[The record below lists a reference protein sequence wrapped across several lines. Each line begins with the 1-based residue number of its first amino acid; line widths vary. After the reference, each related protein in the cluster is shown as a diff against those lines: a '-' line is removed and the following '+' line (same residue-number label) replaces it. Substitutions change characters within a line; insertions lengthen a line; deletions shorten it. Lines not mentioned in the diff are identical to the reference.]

1 MCGRSA
7 QRAIQPILQAFLDE
21 RTTEKSRSLHQ
32 GNHEIKYF
40 SVSELQIRVHKSEMV
55 PALSIWRA
63 KNNGR
68 AIYDDV
74 L

>member
-7 QRAIQPILQAFLDE
+7 QRAIQPILQAVLDE
-21 RTTEKSRSLHQ
+21 RTSRSLHQ